1 MLICAGDLVKR
12 RERPGR
18 APAWSLG
25 MQLSA
30 TDLFYD
36 GYYLV
41 VEVMEADVSQSNSS
55 NFQETKKLS
64 VCKIMDCNGRL
75 NWIDIRNLI
84 KIT

>member
-18 APAWSLG
+18 APAWNLG
-25 MQLSA
+25 MHLSA
-30 TDLFYD
+30 SDLFYD

-41 VEVMEADVSQSNSS
+41 IDVMEADVPQSNYS
-55 NFQETKKLS
+55 NFRKVKKVS